1 MAGGRGGGRSGGGG
15 REGRMRRRVEGMLVD
30 GRRGKEGREGNAK
43 KRSGEKG
50 MEKNKGKTKWKEELQ
65 KTVGWRLTKSK
76 NKERDYCLHNSLG
89 TRLVYIVTI
98 NCSTA

>member
-1 MAGGRGGGRSGGGG
+1 MGGGG
-15 REGRMRRRVEGMLVD
+15 KKGGREMQK
-30 GRRGKEGREGNAK
+30 KERREGN
-43 KRSGEKG
+43 G
-50 MEKNKGKTKWKEELQ
+50 KGKTKWKEELQ

-76 NKERDYCLHNSLG
+76 NKERDYCLHNSLR

>member
-1 MAGGRGGGRSGGGG
+1 MGGGG
-15 REGRMRRRVEGMLVD
+15 KKG
-30 GRRGKEGREGNAK
+30 GREMQK